1 MTWPSSKRLVIQKL
15 SIASPPSTCK
25 DYWLE
30 PLPSRNSGL
39 ASYFPY
45 KVLAFE
51 ITHLLRISNN
61 LPQDGYEYFLELHT
75 PEPGSGCDLV
85 IIYTVLLSPLKGFQ
99 VYIFTI
105 YRES

>member
-1 MTWPSSKRLVIQKL
+1 MTWPSLNRLVIQKL

-30 PLPSRNSGL
+30 PVPSGNSVL

-51 ITHLLRISNN
+51 ITHPLRTSNN
-61 LPQDGYEYFLELHT
+61 LPQGGYEYFLELHI

-85 IIYTVLLSPLKGFQ
+85 IIYSVLHSPLKGFL